1 MIESPAN
8 LLIGPNGAQGAQTG
22 REALFR
28 AMGEALPLGI
38 FVTDRHD
45 DCVYT
50 NAVYRGIVG
59 QDFGGAQG
67 SDWLNAVHPDD
78 RPRAM
83 AAWTKAA
90 EGAAPDPLE
99 VRLVLAEGR
108 ILWARLHAAAMADAQ
123 GGGGRVLTVEDITA
137 RKAADLT
144 ACMAEEALFAEKERA
159 QVTLN
164 SIGDAVLTTDVDGT
178 VTYLNLVAETMTGWA
193 RDEAL
198 GQPLAEVF
206 HILDG
211 ISRETA
217 RNPALLAM
225 SEDRIVGLAAGCV
238 LLRRDGV
245 ETSIE
250 DSAAPIHNREGRVT
264 GAVIVFHDVSES
276 RAMAARMERLAHHD
290 FLTGLPNRAL
300 LNERLTQ
307 AIGMARRRGK
317 QVALLFLDLD
327 YFKYINDSLGHA
339 IGDLVLQVVAE
350 RLAAC
355 VRTTDTVCRRGGDE
369 FVILLSEIE
378 QIEDATRVADKL
390 LQVFSQP
397 QCIGGH
403 ALHVTLSIGISVYPD
418 DGGCAE
424 TVLRNADT
432 AMYCAKA
439 RGRNNYQFFRAE
451 MSTGAVRSLPVE
463 SSKPPSVGAG

>member
-1 MIESPAN
+1 
-8 LLIGPNGAQGAQTG
+8 
-22 REALFR
+22 
-28 AMGEALPLGI
+28 
-38 FVTDRHD
+38 
-45 DCVYT
+45 
-50 NAVYRGIVG
+50 
-59 QDFGGAQG
+59 
-67 SDWLNAVHPDD
+67 
-78 RPRAM
+78 
-83 AAWTKAA
+83 
-90 EGAAPDPLE
+90 
-99 VRLVLAEGR
+99 
-108 ILWARLHAAAMADAQ
+108 
-123 GGGGRVLTVEDITA
+123 
-137 RKAADLT
+137 
-144 ACMAEEALFAEKERA
+144 
-159 QVTLN
+159 
-164 SIGDAVLTTDVDGT
+164 
-178 VTYLNLVAETMTGWA
+178 
-193 RDEAL
+193 
-198 GQPLAEVF
+198 
-206 HILDG
+206 
-211 ISRETA
+211 
-217 RNPALLAM
+217 M

-300 LNERLTQ
+300 LSERLTQ

-350 RLAAC
+350 RLVAC

-378 QIEDATRVADKL
+378 RIEDAARVADKL
-390 LQVFSQP
+390 LQVFSRP

-418 DGGCAE
+418 DGDCAE

-451 MSTGAVRSLPVE
+451 MSTGAVRSLPVD

>member
-1 MIESPAN
+1 MIEPPAN
-8 LLIGPNGAQGAQTG
+8 LLIGCNGAQGALTDS
-22 REALFR
+22 EALFR
-28 AMGEALPLGI
+28 AVSEALPVGI
-38 FVTDRHD
+38 FVADRHNV
-45 DCVYT
+45 CVYT
-50 NAVYRGIVG
+50 NAAYRGIVG
-59 QDFGGAQG
+59 LNFGDAQG
-67 SDWLNAVHPDD
+67 SDWLDAVHPDD

-99 VRLVLAEGR
+99 ARLVLTEGR
-108 ILWARLHAAAMADAQ
+108 TLWARLHAAAMADAP

-137 RKAADLT
+137 RK
-144 ACMAEEALFAEKERA
+144 AEEALFAEKERA

-164 SIGDAVLTTDVDGT
+164 SIGDAVLTTDVDGN

-206 HILDG
+206 HIVDG

-217 RNPALLAM
+217 RNPARLAM
-225 SEDRIVGLAAGCV
+225 SEDRVVGLAAGCV

-245 ETSIE
+245 ESSIE

-276 RAMAARMERLAHHD
+276 RAMAARMEHLAHHD

-300 LNERLTQ
+300 LNERLSQ

-350 RLAAC
+350 RLVAC

-378 QIEDATRVADKL
+378 RIEDAARVADKL
-390 LQVFSQP
+390 LQVFSRP

-418 DGGCAE
+418 DGDCAE

-439 RGRNNYQFFRAE
+439 RGRNNYQFFRAG
-451 MSTGAVRSLPVE
+451 MSTGAVRSLPVD

>member
-1 MIESPAN
+1 MIKPPAN
-8 LLIGPNGAQGAQTG
+8 LQIDCNVAQGALTDS
-22 REALFR
+22 EALFR
-28 AMGEALPLGI
+28 AMSEALPLGI
-38 FVTDRHD
+38 FVADRHD
-45 DCVYT
+45 VCIYT
-50 NAVYRGIVG
+50 NAAYRGIVG
-59 QDFGGAQG
+59 LNSGHARS
-67 SDWLNAVHPDD
+67 SDWLDAVHPDD
-78 RPRAM
+78 RPHAM
-83 AAWTKAA
+83 AAWAKAA
-90 EGAAPDPLE
+90 EGATPEALE
-99 VRLVLAEGR
+99 VRLVLTEGR
-108 ILWARLHAAAMADAQ
+108 TLWARLHAAAMADAP

-137 RKAADLT
+137 RKTADLI

-164 SIGDAVLTTDVDGT
+164 SIGDAVLTTDVDGNL
-178 VTYLNLVAETMTGWA
+178 TYLNLVAETMTGWTQ
-193 RDEAL
+193 DEAL

-206 HILDG
+206 NILDG

-217 RNPALLAM
+217 RNPAQLAM
-225 SEDRIVGLAAGCV
+225 SEDRVVGLAAGCV

-245 ETSIE
+245 ESSIE

-276 RAMAARMERLAHHD
+276 RAMAARMEHLAHHD

-300 LNERLTQ
+300 LNERLSQ

-378 QIEDATRVADKL
+378 QIEDAARVADKL
-390 LQVFSQP
+390 LQVFSLP
-397 QCIGGH
+397 QRIGGH

-418 DGGCAE
+418 DGACAE

-439 RGRNNYQFFRAE
+439 GGRNNYQFYRAE
-451 MSTGAVRSLPVE
+451 MRT
-463 SSKPPSVGAG
+463 SSAAAAD